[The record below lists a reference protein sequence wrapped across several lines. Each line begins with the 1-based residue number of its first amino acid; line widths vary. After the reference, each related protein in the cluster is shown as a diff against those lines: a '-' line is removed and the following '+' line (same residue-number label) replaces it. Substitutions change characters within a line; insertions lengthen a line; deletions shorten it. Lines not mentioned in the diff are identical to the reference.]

1 MHRIK
6 RSPEDI
12 HALRE
17 IDRLGVSPSKLF
29 GFDFSGTAVVKPWG
43 YEYLVY
49 ESPDKSICAWV
60 LHMKNNG
67 LGTSLHC
74 HRNKQTRLTVLDG
87 EVTVSTINQELSL
100 SRNQEALI
108 DQAAFHSLTA
118 ITDPCVVV
126 EIESPSNKPDAIRW
140 KDIWGRERQ
149 EYEAQCELVHIG
161 QLSCPYKTDAIL
173 KDQVTTIVHET
184 IRIFGS

>member
-1 MHRIK
+1 MQRIK
-6 RSPEDI
+6 RSQEDI
-12 HALRE
+12 NTLKE
-17 IDRLGVSPSKLF
+17 IDLLGVNPSKLV

-49 ESPDKSICAWV
+49 ESPDKSLCAWV

-67 LGTSLHC
+67 VGTSLHC
-74 HRNKQTRLTVLDG
+74 HRFKKTRLAVLEG
-87 EVTVSTINQELSL
+87 ELTLRTVSQEMKL
-100 SRNQEALI
+100 SRNKEIII

-118 ITDPCVVV
+118 LTDPCVVV

-149 EYEAQCELVHIG
+149 EYEAQCELVHTEY
-161 QLSCPYKTDAIL
+161 LSCPYKTDPNLNRHIMAIVL
-173 KDQVTTIVHET
+173 ET
-184 IRIFGS
+184 QRLFDS